1 LKSTG
6 VVAVTGFREDVEWMK
21 SSAFEV
27 LIFDALLRHRLTVG
41 GAHRMAQTLERE
53 VPYLRRELNFR
64 MVVRDA

>member
-1 LKSTG
+1 
-6 VVAVTGFREDVEWMK
+6 MK

-27 LIFDALLRHRLTVG
+27 LIFDALLRYRLTVG
-41 GAHRMAQTLERE
+41 GARRMAQTLERE